1 MEKIFFRKRYGLL
14 LLMQIPWIYNLLW
27 EVNSMKRGLI
37 GLVLCVCLSLTALFG
52 GINAKTIHGGIAAG
66 PQCDLPAVRNDQ

>member
-1 MEKIFFRKRYGLL
+1 
-14 LLMQIPWIYNLLW
+14 
-27 EVNSMKRGLI
+27 MKRGLI
-37 GLVLCVCLSLTALFG
+37 GLILCVCLSLTALFG